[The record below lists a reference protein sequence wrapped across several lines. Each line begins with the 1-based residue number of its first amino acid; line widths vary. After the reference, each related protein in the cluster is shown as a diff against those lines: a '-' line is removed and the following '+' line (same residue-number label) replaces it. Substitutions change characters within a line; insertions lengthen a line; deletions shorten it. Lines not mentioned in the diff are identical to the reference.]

1 MIKLQSKY
9 NHKPG
14 TLVRI
19 HKTNSYGLVISKT
32 EAGDYN
38 ILPLKTS
45 KWNLVRVIQIW
56 LIKKLLNQTT

>member
-9 NHKPG
+9 HHKPG

-32 EAGDYN
+32 EVGDYN

-45 KWNLVRVIQIW
+45 KFGIIKSIQIYFIKQ
-56 LIKKLLNQTT
+56 LIN

>member
-9 NHKPG
+9 SHKPG

-32 EAGDYN
+32 EVGDYN
-38 ILPLKTS
+38 ILPLNTS
-45 KWNLVRVIQIW
+45 KWKIVKWIQVYI
-56 LIKKLLNQTT
+56 IKKILQYDV

>member
-19 HKTNSYGLVISKT
+19 HNTNSYGLVISKT

-45 KWNLVRVIQIW
+45 KFGIIRRIQICFIKQ
-56 LIKKLLNQTT
+56 LINK